1 MTPKELTNEILI
13 GWGGAEVFN
22 QALVLAKRGQV
33 VKADWDP
40 ATHKATGKIAQSDG
54 WDMPTGFTLQD
65 DGRIKSHCPCRT
77 NQEFGM
83 VCPHVV
89 AIGLYLMCRMSD
101 PEAEEKYQQETRA
114 ARRAANVDPSLYI
127 RRAPNGVP
135 MRLSL
140 TWDERTFAEDFYKDG
155 VKASLALFDRT
166 GNRYFPDDPRLRAAP
181 GVLLARAAENLL
193 AVLEDICEGPATRE
207 ILLKPADFLNV
218 AGMLT
223 QAPKVKCVLKAEYY
237 EENGS
242 FELYPF
248 AELPFEHVAS
258 SDKFFVHGR
267 EGLVWSRPLTEAGEG
282 RGVFTPLANVLAG
295 PFQSLY
301 QKDEI
306 IPREAMP
313 SFLHGNLPLLRA
325 QCEVQISPTEDL
337 FRFVP
342 DEPIIRL
349 RISGSRASLGAD
361 LFADY
366 RTREIRCCAPAGPDD
381 ICRPDPEDMLLY
393 HMRNLPAEQA
403 ALRTLEEFG
412 FRQEG
417 NSVRRFI
424 TEPREVLNFLGS
436 GGPALVRRGWKVIFS
451 EKLEELVDGLGHVI
465 ATVDVAD
472 VKGSSDGTFEVGCAF
487 DDGGRNIPP
496 AEIQAAI
503 NRGDSY
509 LMINNETVLLDTD
522 AIALMRGVFAD
533 CPSKPGV
540 KPGHFRVPSIYAPYV
555 QSSLGVI
562 EDAVE
567 LEDQAAPNWR
577 ETAAKRNHDEH
588 AKWEPVDLGRL
599 EGTLRPYQKEGVYW
613 MRFLEK
619 SGLSGLLADEMGLG
633 KTLQTLTWISLER
646 TDPEARGKPALV
658 ICPTSLVQNWAA
670 EAEKFTPWMK
680 RLVVSGPD
688 RASVFADIPKYDLVI
703 TSYAL
708 LQRDLEDAYL
718 DKTFGVIVL
727 DEAQHIKNRQTRNA
741 KAAKQLE
748 SVQKLVLTGTPVE
761 NSVADVWSIFDFL
774 LPDYLGRYDEF
785 KATTQETIEAG
796 GAEGKA
802 EQEKLR
808 RKLHPF
814 ILRRLKKTVAKDL
827 PDKIVK
833 VAYCPMTTEQQRWYN
848 KLLADARGRIGDMV
862 KEKGF
867 AKSRMEILA
876 LLMRLRQVASHLELL
891 KDYREKFGSA
901 SKGQQPATDLSGKLE
916 VFFEL
921 LDEAIDGG
929 HRVLVFSQ
937 FVSMLTIL
945 RRELEARNIRYC
957 YLDGET
963 KDRLGACRTF
973 NTDESIPL
981 FLISLHAGGTGL
993 NLTGADMVVHFDPW
1007 WNPAVEAQATDRAH
1021 RIGQKKTVYV
1031 VKMIAEN
1038 SVEERVLALQQ
1049 KKQLVIDATVGTTDE
1064 AAVQKLTY
1072 DDIKSIVGL

>member
-13 GWGGAEVFN
+13 GWGGADVFN
-22 QALVLAKRGQV
+22 QALVIAKRGQV
-33 VKADWDP
+33 VKADWND
-40 ATHKATGKIAQSDG
+40 AKHEATGKIATSSG
-54 WDMPTGFTLQD
+54 WDMPTGFTLEAN
-65 DGRIKSHCPCRT
+65 GRIQSHCPCRT
-77 NQEFGM
+77 NQKFGM

-101 PEAEEKYQQETRA
+101 PEAEEKYQQESRA
-114 ARRAANVDPSLYI
+114 ARRVANVDPSLYI

-135 MRLSL
+135 MRISL
-140 TWDERTFAEDFYKDG
+140 TWDEKTFADEFYGEG

-181 GVLLARAAENLL
+181 GVRLSTAADNLL
-193 AVLEDICEGPATRE
+193 GVLEDVCEGPAQRE
-207 ILLKPADFLNV
+207 ILLKPADFLNI
-218 AGMLT
+218 AAMLT
-223 QAPKVKCVLKAEYY
+223 QAPKAKCILKAEYF

-248 AELPFEHVAS
+248 AELPFEHLAS
-258 SDKFFVHGR
+258 SDKFFVYGKT
-267 EGLVWSRPLTEAGEG
+267 GFVWSRPLTDAGEG
-282 RGVFTPLANVLAG
+282 RGMFTPLANVLAG
-295 PFQSLY
+295 PFQTLY
-301 QKDEI
+301 RKDEL

-313 SFLHGNLPLLRA
+313 AFLHSNLPLLRA
-325 QCEVQISPTEDL
+325 QCEVQMAPSEDL
-337 FRFVP
+337 FKFVP
-342 DEPIIRL
+342 DDPVIKVKV
-349 RISGSRASLGAD
+349 SGTRASLGAD
-361 LFADY
+361 LFAVY
-366 RTREIRCCAPAGPDD
+366 GTQEIRCCAAAGPDD

-403 ALRTLEEFG
+403 ALKTLESFG
-412 FRQEG
+412 FEQEG
-417 NSVRRFI
+417 NSTRRFI

-436 GGPALVRRGWKVIFS
+436 GGPALQRRGWKVEFS
-451 EKLEELVDGLGHVI
+451 ERLDELVDGLGHII

-472 VKGSSDGTFEVGCAF
+472 VRGADDGTFEVGCTF

-496 AEIQAAI
+496 SEIQGAI

-509 LMINNETVLLDTD
+509 LMRNGETILFDAD
-522 AIALMRGVFAD
+522 AIAQMRGVFAD
-533 CPSKPGV
+533 CPSQPGA
-540 KPGHFRVPSIYAPYV
+540 KPGHFRVPPIYAPYV
-555 QSSLGVI
+555 HASLGAI
-562 EDAVE
+562 ADAVE
-567 LEDQAAPNWR
+567 LEDEAAPNWR
-577 ETAAKRNHDEH
+577 ETAAKRNRDAR

-646 TDPEARGKPALV
+646 TDPDARGKPALV
-658 ICPTSLVQNWAA
+658 VCPTSLVQNWAA
-670 EAEKFTPWMK
+670 EAEKFTPWMR

-688 RASVFADIPKYDLVI
+688 RANVFAEIPNYDLVI

-708 LQRDLEDAYL
+708 LQRDLEEAYL
-718 DKTFGVIVL
+718 DKTFGVVVL

-785 KATTQETIEAG
+785 KATTQDAIEMG
-796 GAEGKA
+796 GPEGKA
-802 EQEKLR
+802 EQEKLH

-833 VAYCPMTTEQQRWYN
+833 VAYCPMTPEQQRWYN
-848 KLLADARGRIGDMV
+848 QLLADARGRIGDMV

-891 KDYREKFGSA
+891 KEYREKASGSRARGSA
-901 SKGQQPATDLSGKLE
+901 EGLSGKLE
-916 VFFEL
+916 VFFEM

-945 RRELEARNIRYC
+945 RRELEARGISYC

-963 KDRLGACRTF
+963 KDRLGACRKF

-993 NLTGADMVVHFDPW
+993 NLTGADMVIHFDPW

-1021 RIGQKKTVYV
+1021 RIGQKRTVYV